1 MEIFK
6 LETRGKMLKRIEAYN
21 EIKPILPT
29 LRDQVLEVCH
39 RNNIIQI
46 CNLLNKPEKSISGR
60 LSELERMGLIRQM
73 DNNPN
78 KYTIYLKANESER
91 KELKKQWI
99 LKRIKQLEKTL
110 IEYINEYENLK
121 SNESI

>member
-1 MEIFK
+1 ME
-6 LETRGKMLKRIEAYN
+6 KRIEAYN

-29 LRDQVLEVCH
+29 LRDQVYNVCH
-39 RNNIIQI
+39 RNNLIQI

-91 KELKKQWI
+91 KDLKKQWI

-121 SNESI
+121 ANESI